1 MRRLAK
7 SKAVN
12 DIYWMQSPVA
22 KESLNR
28 IYLNSFFSCIVRVD
42 SKKISRVF
50 DSLIFGLSSERD
62 NWSIESQNKRK
73 GIYANA
79 LAKN

>member
-1 MRRLAK
+1 MCVCVCVCLGGRKEKERKFEREHVSGRCK

-28 IYLNSFFSCIVRVD
+28 IYLNSRKD
-42 SKKISRVF
+42 LLHGTAASRH
-50 DSLIFGLSSERD
+50 
-62 NWSIESQNKRK
+62 
-73 GIYANA
+73 AHP
-79 LAKN
+79 